1 MIVAMHEDSG
11 AVPVLVVV
19 EAAARSAPLADVV
32 RVQAQQA
39 VLGLVVQISDEALE
53 EFACL
58 VDVRSSREE
67 G

>member
-53 EFACL
+53 EFA
-58 VDVRSSREE
+58 
-67 G
+67 